1 MTRFRRF
8 RGVLLASLWF
18 LSLPLAARGEEFKPF
33 VFIHAGD
40 TELGSPDLKGT
51 TERFALLARRANAIG
66 AAFVV
71 IAGDLTHDPTDECL
85 SAFESCVKQFQ
96 MPVKVIPGNHD
107 DPRVFAKHFG
117 PSRYVFTHANCDF
130 ICLDSNAFLSHPD
143 PADPKAHEHW
153 KWLETA
159 LDESQRQKRT
169 HTLVVLHHPIADQPP
184 MDALLAKYRIAAVL
198 CGHLHTTRELAG
210 KGFTIYV
217 SPGTAK
223 FRDGKGLGYRIFKVF
238 QDRVE
243 QEMVPLDKEVGRVEA
258 TEPSPVPVK

>member
-1 MTRFRRF
+1 MRIIRRTALLV
-8 RGVLLASLWF
+8 GLCALLATR
-18 LSLPLAARGEEFKPF
+18 LAAAGEGFKPF

-51 TERFALLARRANAIG
+51 TERFALLAKRANAIG

-85 SAFESCVKQFQ
+85 SAFESCLKQFR

-117 PSRYVFTHANCDF
+117 PSRYIFTHADCDF

-143 PADPKAHEHW
+143 PADPNAHEHW

-159 LDESQRQKRT
+159 LDEAQRQKRT
-169 HTLVVLHHPIADQPP
+169 HTFVVLHHPIADQPP

-198 CGHLHTTRELAG
+198 CGHLHMTRELPG

-223 FRDGKGLGYRIFKVF
+223 FRDGKGLGYRVFKVF
-238 QDRVE
+238 QDRIE
-243 QEMVPLDKEVGRVEA
+243 QEMVPLDKEIGCVEA
-258 TEPSPVPVK
+258 TDPSPVPAK